1 MSEFVRTV
9 VNPESVKVWKKRQDW
24 YTVVDKGLPLR
35 LDAGTN
41 IPLSLICATKSETKH
56 QRCELL
62 KVFFLIRS
70 HPCMVLCTNAL
81 Q

>member
-9 VNPESVKVWKKRQDW
+9 VNPESVNPGKRGRTGTQ
-24 YTVVDKGLPLR
+24 VDKGLPLR